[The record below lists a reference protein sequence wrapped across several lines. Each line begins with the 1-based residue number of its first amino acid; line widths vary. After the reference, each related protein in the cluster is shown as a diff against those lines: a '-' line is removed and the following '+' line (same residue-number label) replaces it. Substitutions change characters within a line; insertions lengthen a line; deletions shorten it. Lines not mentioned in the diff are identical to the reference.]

1 MDETVKERDLSDLLW
16 VFGCESSTVSVW
28 LRPEEVYVH
37 GCISRVW
44 GGDFPLY
51 YEGDS
56 LFSEAV
62 IMFSSICTH
71 ILTLHISLI
80 HLMCDWFPDVLM
92 TSSFHLN

>member
-28 LRPEEVYVH
+28 LYPEETYVH
-37 GCISRVW
+37 GCILLNGE

-51 YEGDS
+51 YEGEP

-62 IMFSSICTH
+62 IMYSLICTH
-71 ILTLHISLI
+71 ILALA
-80 HLMCDWFPDVLM
+80 
-92 TSSFHLN
+92 SFI